1 MTAATLN
8 LAEAPFLRTILD
20 AMPAL
25 VTTDEV
31 LAAADTAEV
40 MLDVRGIPE
49 AERPGHRFTLEAAG
63 ALITVQR
70 TVTGWSLDAV
80 EEVAS

>member
-1 MTAATLN
+1 MRATIDP
-8 LAEAPFLRTILD
+8 AEAPFLGTMLS

-31 LAAADTAEV
+31 LAAAEAAELC
-40 MLDVRGIPE
+40 LDMRDVPE
-49 AERPGHRFTLEAAG
+49 AERPGSRFTFEATDAFV
-63 ALITVQR
+63 TVER
-70 TVTGWSLDAV
+70 TATGWSLVAV